1 MTRPATPCKVR
12 RSRGRGPAPVRS
24 RLGRSTPSAS
34 SRPCPIRSG
43 RRRKETVTL
52 INAGAQDLDLTGWA
66 LADRLGQ
73 RMPLDPATLPAGE
86 TVRIVLRPPVQLGN
100 RGGLVTLLDP
110 AGLKA
115 DGVAYTQEQASS
127 EGQTIVF

>member
-1 MTRPATPCKVR
+1 
-12 RSRGRGPAPVRS
+12 
-24 RLGRSTPSAS
+24 
-34 SRPCPIRSG
+34 
-43 RRRKETVTL
+43 
-52 INAGAQDLDLTGWA
+52 
-66 LADRLGQ
+66 
-73 RMPLDPATLPAGE
+73 MPLDPATLPAGE